1 MSLELLCLAVVG
13 SVDDGKSTLIGR
25 LLFET
30 GALFDDQIAAV
41 KRASKQNG
49 CELDFSLFTDGL
61 KAEREQAITIDVAYR
76 YFSTPKRKFIIVDTP
91 GHVQYTRNMA
101 TGASRADAAV
111 VLVDARYG
119 LQQQTRRHAYLL
131 RLLGIDRLAVAI
143 NKMDLV
149 GFDRARF
156 EAIRAEFER
165 FAQPLQFARLDFFPI
180 SASGGDNVCA
190 PSPHTAWSETGTIL
204 QYLERVPPGSGA
216 GRGPLRFPVQ
226 MVLRPHLDYRG
237 FAGQLVSGEVR
248 PGDEVLVLPA
258 GRRAKVKGIDTFEG
272 EVPYACAPQS
282 VTLRLDAEVDVSR
295 GDVLVAIDSPPT
307 VATRLD
313 ATLVWLSDVPLK
325 LDHPYLVKHGTRT
338 TPARIT
344 ALCGRVDLETLDEVQ
359 ASALS
364 ANDIGRVS
372 VECSRPL
379 CVDAYAQAR
388 ATGAFIVIDP
398 LTNATVAAGM
408 VRSAERGATDFAA
421 GVTTDERFTRL
432 GHRGAIVRVLDRDA
446 AVQLERRLFDA
457 GVVAA
462 IASDPTAA
470 LALETAG
477 LVAICPDGCTEQR
490 SFEALLAAL
499 R

>member
-1 MSLELLCLAVVG
+1 MELLRLAVVG

-49 CELDFSLFTDGL
+49 CDLDFSLFTDGL

-76 YFSTPKRKFIIVDTP
+76 YFSTDKRKFIIVDTP

-111 VLVDARYG
+111 VLVDARHG

-156 EAIRAEFER
+156 DSIKRDFEA
-165 FAQPLQFARLDFFPI
+165 FAAPLSFGRVDFFPI

-190 PSPHTAWSETGTIL
+190 PSAHTPWSEAGTIL
-204 QYLERVPPGSGA
+204 QYLERVPSGSGA
-216 GRGPLRFPVQ
+216 SGQPLRFPVQ
-226 MVLRPHLDYRG
+226 CVLRPHLDYRG
-237 FAGQLVSGEVR
+237 FAGQLVAGELR

-258 GRRAKVKGIDTFEG
+258 GRKARVKAIDSYEG
-272 EVPYACAPQS
+272 ELPFASSPQS
-282 VTLRLDAEVDVSR
+282 VAVRLGEEVDVSR
-295 GDVLVAIDSPPT
+295 GDVLVSVVEPAT
-307 VATRLD
+307 VARELE
-313 ATLVWLSDVPLK
+313 ANLVWLADQPLQLGK
-325 LDHPYLVKHGTRT
+325 PYLVKQGTRV
-338 TPARIT
+338 TPAKVR
-344 ALCGRVDLETLDEVQ
+344 ALHGRVDLETLSEVA
-359 ASALS
+359 ASTLS
-364 ANDIGRVS
+364 ANDIGRVT
-372 VECSRPL
+372 VDCSRPL
-379 CVDAYAQAR
+379 VVDAYTKVR

-398 LTNATVAAGM
+398 LSNATVAAGM
-408 VRSAERGATDFAA
+408 VTSAVRTSGEVGA
-421 GVTTDERFTRL
+421 VSPEERFARL
-432 GHRGAIVRVLDRDA
+432 GHKSAVVRVPSAQEAQRI
-446 AVQLERRLFDA
+446 ERQLFDA
-457 GVVAA
+457 GIVVALA
-462 IASDPTAA
+462 PGEEAA
-470 LALETAG
+470 KTLEAAG
-477 LVAICPDGCTEQR
+477 LVALLVDER
-490 SFEALLAAL
+490 SEPRDVLSLLTAL

>member
-1 MSLELLCLAVVG
+1 MELLRLAVVG

-25 LLFET
+25 LLYET
-30 GALFDDQIAAV
+30 GSLFEDQIASV

-49 CELDFSLFTDGL
+49 CDLDFSLFTDGL

-76 YFSTPKRKFIIVDTP
+76 YFSTDRRKFIIVDTP

-156 EAIRAEFER
+156 DAIKRDFEA
-165 FAQPLQFARLDFFPI
+165 FARPLEFARLDFFPI

-190 PSPHTAWSETGTIL
+190 PSPQTPWSEAGTIL
-204 QYLERVPPGSGA
+204 QYLERVPSGSGSA
-216 GRGPLRFPVQ
+216 SLPLRFPVQ
-226 MVLRPHLDYRG
+226 TVLRPHLDYRG
-237 FAGQLVSGEVR
+237 FAGQLVAGELR

-258 GRRAKVKGIDTFEG
+258 GRKTRVKAIDTFEG
-272 EVPYACAPQS
+272 ELPAAAAPQS
-282 VTLRLDAEVDVSR
+282 VTVRLTEEVDVSR
-295 GDVLVAIDSPPT
+295 GDVLVSVAEPAT
-307 VATRLD
+307 VARELE
-313 ATLVWLSDVPLK
+313 ANLVWLSDAPLALSK
-325 LDHPYLVKHGTRT
+325 PYLVKQGTRT
-338 TPARIT
+338 TPAKVT
-344 ALCGRVDLETLDEVQ
+344 ALHGRVDLETLSEVPAQ
-359 ASALS
+359 GLS

-372 VECSRPL
+372 VECARPL
-379 CVDAYAQAR
+379 VVDAYTRVR

-398 LTNATVAAGM
+398 ISNATVAAGM
-408 VRSAERGATDFAA
+408 VTSAKRTGADA
-421 GVTTDERFTRL
+421 GVVTADERFTRL
-432 GHRGAIVRVLDRDA
+432 GHRSAMVRVATREA
-446 AVQLERRLFDA
+446 AERLERQLFDA

-462 IASDPTAA
+462 VVADEASAK
-470 LALETAG
+470 ALEAAG
-477 LVAICPDGCTEQR
+477 LVALLVDGATEPRDVQT
-490 SFEALLAAL
+490 LLAAL